1 METPSDRD
9 FEPVSVD
16 PADFDEPIGEPEHVP
31 PSEVPDP
38 PNEFDGPD
46 PEPPHLE
53 LGSPHA
59 AAPGPNPYDA
69 PNPEVP

>member
-1 METPSDRD
+1 MATPSARD
-9 FEPVSVD
+9 PEPVSVD
-16 PADFDEPIGEPEHVP
+16 PADFDEPIPPPEHVR

-38 PNEFDGPD
+38 PNDLEGPD

-59 AAPGPNPYDA
+59 DAPGPNPYDE
-69 PNPEVP
+69 PNPEIP